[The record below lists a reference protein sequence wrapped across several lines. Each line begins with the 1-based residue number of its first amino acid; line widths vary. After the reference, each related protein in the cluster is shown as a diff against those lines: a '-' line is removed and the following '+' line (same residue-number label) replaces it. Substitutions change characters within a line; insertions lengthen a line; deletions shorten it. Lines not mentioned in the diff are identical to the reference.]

1 MCCFLRFMVF
11 SLSALLYIWFIVLL
25 FLLAERERMLVV
37 SEFVRF
43 WERRC
48 GVWKRAGK
56 WNGLF
61 CLMKKRVLLSCVV
74 IVADVF
80 ILPSNSILCAI
91 YFFLIISFF
100 LDYRHRFLVK
110 FVLGFLFWIWEDIVV
125 LVFNVQVIPIYG
137 RKEMSS
143 GGGGLTPPL
152 SSKIDMSRWLP
163 DVTKEMHCL
172 MSPTSCFLNIY

>member
-1 MCCFLRFMVF
+1 MLFSTIHGLLSFRPSLYLVYSSVIFVSREGENACGQWVCWVLREEM
-11 SLSALLYIWFIVLL
+11 W
-25 FLLAERERMLVV
+25 
-37 SEFVRF
+37 
-43 WERRC
+43 
-48 GVWKRAGK
+48 GVKEGK